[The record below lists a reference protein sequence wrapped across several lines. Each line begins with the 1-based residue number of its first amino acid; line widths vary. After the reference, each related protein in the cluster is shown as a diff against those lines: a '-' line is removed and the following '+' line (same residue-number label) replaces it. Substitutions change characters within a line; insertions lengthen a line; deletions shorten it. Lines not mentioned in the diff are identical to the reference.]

1 MKRGTEVK
9 IKGLVKASVHNGKFG
24 IVTKASTLGEGRRVG
39 VKLSD
44 GTVLA
49 IKIENLESATTMKE
63 FEENKLKQKEPSAT
77 AKKTASLYV
86 EGNNSNITML
96 PKERTLKRENAL
108 LREFDGNPDPNVL
121 VLYHH
126 FTDRAFDCFNA
137 NEYNS
142 QMLRYYDKLFSLKLI
157 VPRKIGNN
165 EYFLIG
171 LQHSQHDKNTLCE
184 VAFNCGRS
192 FTGIS
197 MLIKKRCFA
206 CHKPGAMQCT
216 KCLCACFCSLN
227 DDGGICAKRNS
238 IVRSDHDKLCQKID
252 LSNVVVEDECVQLLD
267 L

>member
-1 MKRGTEVK
+1 MKRGTKVK
-9 IKGLVKASVHNGKFG
+9 VKGLVKASVHNGKFG
-24 IVTKASTLGEGRRVG
+24 IVTKASTPGEGRRVG

-49 IKIENLESATTMKE
+49 IKIGNLESSATTIKE
-63 FEENKLKQKEPSAT
+63 FEEKKLEQKGPAT
-77 AKKTASLYV
+77 ANKTGSLYG
-86 EGNNSNITML
+86 EANNSNITMM

-142 QMLRYYDKLFSLKLI
+142 QMLRYYDNKISLKMI

-171 LQHSQHDKNTLCE
+171 LQHSQHDNNTLCE

-206 CHKPGAMQCT
+206 CHKPGAMQCAR
-216 KCLCACFCSLN
+216 CLCACFCSPN
-227 DDGGICAKRNS
+227 EDGGICAKRNS
-238 IVRSDHDKLCQKID
+238 IVRSDHQKLCQKID
-252 LSNVVVEDECVQLLD
+252 LLSVVVEDECVQLLD
-267 L
+267 F